1 MVDTNVYPHN
11 TKNGPER
18 IEWNSSSASVTG
30 TSASREMDLL
40 SNGVKINTTNS
51 NVNTQNS
58 VYIFGAWADVPFKYA
73 NSR

>member
-18 IEWNSSSASVTG
+18 AEWQSSTAAVTG